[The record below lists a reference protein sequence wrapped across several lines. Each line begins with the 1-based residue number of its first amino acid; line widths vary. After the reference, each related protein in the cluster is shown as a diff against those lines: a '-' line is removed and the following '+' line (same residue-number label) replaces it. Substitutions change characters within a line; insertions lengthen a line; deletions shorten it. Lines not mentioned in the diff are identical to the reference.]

1 MSSKVLL
8 PGHAES
14 AYLENVAIVEA
25 LERRDPDG
33 AEEAVRGNCRV
44 SERLHLTWS
53 FTDGSR

>member
-1 MSSKVLL
+1 MSSNVLP

-25 LERRDPDG
+25 SERRDPDG
-33 AEEAVRGNCRV
+33 AEEAVRGHSRV